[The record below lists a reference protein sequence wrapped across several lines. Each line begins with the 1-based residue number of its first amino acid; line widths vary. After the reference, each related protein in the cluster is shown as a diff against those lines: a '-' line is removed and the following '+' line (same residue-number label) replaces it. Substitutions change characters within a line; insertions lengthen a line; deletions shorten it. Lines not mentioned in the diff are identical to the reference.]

1 MNQEARV
8 EVRIPNRDRI
18 SPERMSPLV
27 QAFLGEIGRSG
38 VSDTAF
44 KLALLMVPMLSFGSW
59 QTVSLRD
66 VAERAGISRGETY
79 VAVSELVSAGAI
91 ERRQSGFAARK
102 TQSFRLRERF
112 QAGNRKPPSIVHRSE
127 CRSDPSQSNV
137 GTLHVRDHA

>member
-1 MNQEARV
+1 M

-44 KLALLMVPMLSFGSW
+44 KLALLLVPMLSFGSW
-59 QTVSLRD
+59 QTVILRD
-66 VAERAGISRGETY
+66 IAKRAGISRGETY
-79 VAVSELVSAGAI
+79 VAVSELVSAGAL

-112 QAGNRKPPSIVHRSE
+112 QAAARKPSSLQHRRERKSE
-127 CRSDPSQSNV
+127 SSQSPIDV
-137 GTLHVRDHA
+137 DFVREHG